1 MGRCE
6 SAESATCLLDVL
18 IFQNEHVLRQQLAR
32 EANVHRSLCKP
43 IQVHAL
49 WLSAGSRSPAPQ
61 APPTTEVLVPCGL
74 TAPFPTSWLAAV
86 IGSKRLHV
94 ITELA
99 NQK

>member
-1 MGRCE
+1 MP
-6 SAESATCLLDVL
+6 ESATCLLDVL

-32 EANVHRSLCKP
+32 EADVHRSLCKP
-43 IQVHAL
+43 IRVHAL
-49 WLSAGSRSPAPQ
+49 WLRSPAPQ
-61 APPTTEVLVPCGL
+61 APPRRPRLPRRSSSL
-74 TAPFPTSWLAAV
+74 AASPPPTSWLAAV